1 MQSSPAG
8 SPTFKWQSWLLVA
21 LVTILALAP
30 WWRNHG
36 YLRSFF
42 DYGVVMGGI
51 GRIDD
56 GQRPYVDFVTPIQT
70 GWYVLNGLAEKAGGG
85 TFQAMT
91 LSGAVCIFI
100 SLAVLL
106 WMLSRRWPLP
116 VAALLAG
123 SLVFA
128 SVSQH
133 TLLWYNSW
141 GVVLLAVV
149 VWAGAIA
156 PVLRRADWVWHAFVG
171 VALFFGGINKIN
183 MQLLALA
190 LASAWAVRAGLT
202 GRSGWGRVFA
212 TVIFYFAC
220 AVLPVLAEMAWTGA
234 SFAAWWHNVIALPVA
249 SRSNMVLAAWSK
261 DFLFK
266 SLHDYYGPLPLPQ
279 VGLIGVVLTVLTVVA
294 ILRKTWREA
303 GRLEKFLP
311 VACGAVALLGGAV
324 LLTTN
329 IDITYIGQAGWF
341 VLLVA
346 LWLGYDLPAR
356 GPWFYGALVLPI
368 VIIGGIAWRSAW
380 LGERSQFGHSAQ
392 PRSSYVAGDL
402 GGPDFAYL
410 RGTLLPPEVVDS
422 LRALAEWRRA
432 LSPERR
438 AHHFYGPGTEWAARI
453 WPALRTPELPLY
465 IHTGN
470 SVGVKENTAIYKAI
484 SSGSYKE
491 ITVSR
496 ILDIWGEKEQTILN
510 HRYEK
515 HGLGAMFSTYRKAE
529 NTSVSGA
536 PVLFTRIFGG
546 NTDSRFIVSAGEF
559 LARAD
564 WHQFLGFTEGSG
576 VMQVTIPS
584 NRMSGEV
591 IVRRLPGAQRIPV
604 AVDFV
609 IYAQANATA
618 RFERWTKRVD
628 LAADQDEVVEPYSI
642 DSSHMPTTFTVDIPP
657 ALSGVVGAG
666 WHGPRILHSGEDG
679 PDKPAWFFRSDD
691 SVQALDAA
699 AQASLLPAGWRPV
712 EAFMRKG
719 RVTDGGIELSPGGE
733 IWLRASGIVSEF
745 AGTAVAVTTTD
756 TGERPFVRGMWYRDG
771 RLEVYTDM
779 LVRTSDHTA
788 DFHAWC
794 AEPGGWLVISVDPS
808 VAASP
813 VVVRVHKVAMRP

>member
-1 MQSSPAG
+1 MQSRPAG
-8 SPTFKWQSWLLVA
+8 PLSVKWSSWLLVA

-51 GRIDD
+51 GRIAD
-56 GQRPYVDFVTPIQT
+56 GQRPYVDFITPIQT

-91 LSGAVCIFI
+91 LSGAACTIL
-100 SLAVLL
+100 SLVALL
-106 WMLSRRWPLP
+106 GMLSRRWPLP
-116 VAALLAG
+116 VAALVAG
-123 SLVFA
+123 ALVFA
-128 SVSQH
+128 TVSQH

-149 VWAGAIA
+149 AWAGALA
-156 PVLRRADWVWHAFVG
+156 PVLRRADWVWHALAG
-171 VALFFGGINKIN
+171 VALFFGGINKVN

-190 LASAWAVRAGLT
+190 LACAWAVRAGLT
-202 GRSGWGRVFA
+202 GRAGWGRVLA
-212 TVIFYFAC
+212 TLLFYFAC

-234 SFAAWWHNVIALPVA
+234 SFSVWWHNVIALPAA

-266 SLHDYYGPLPLPQ
+266 SLHDYYGRLLLPQ
-279 VGLIGVVLTVLTVVA
+279 VGLTGVGLTLLTVAA

-303 GRLEKFLP
+303 GWLEKILP
-311 VACGAVALLGGAV
+311 LACGAVALLGGAV

-329 IDITYIGQAGWF
+329 MDIAYIGLGGWL

-356 GPWFYGALVLPI
+356 GPWFYGALVGPV
-368 VIIGGIAWRSAW
+368 VIIGGIAWLSAW
-380 LGERSQFGHSAQ
+380 QGQRSQFGHSGV
-392 PRSSYVAGDL
+392 PRPGYVAGEQA
-402 GGPDFAYL
+402 GPDFAYL
-410 RGTLLPPEVVDS
+410 RGTLLPPEAVDS
-422 LRALAEWRRA
+422 LRVVADWRRA
-432 LSPERR
+432 LSAERR
-438 AHHFYGPGTEWAARI
+438 AHHFYGPGTEWAAHI
-453 WPALRTPELPLY
+453 WPALRTPGLPIY
-465 IHTGN
+465 IHTGS
-470 SVGVKENTAIYKAI
+470 SVGTQENTALFKAI
-484 SSGSYKE
+484 SGGTYKE

-496 ILDIWGEKEQTILN
+496 VLDIWGEKEQTFLN

-515 HGLGAMFSTYRKAE
+515 HGLGALFSVYSKTE
-529 NTSVSGA
+529 NAGVSGA
-536 PVLFTRIFGG
+536 PVWFTRIFGG
-546 NTDSRFIVSAGEF
+546 NTDSRFIASDGEF
-559 LARAD
+559 LAKAD

-576 VMQVTIPS
+576 QMQVTIPS
-584 NRMSGEV
+584 NRMQGEV
-591 IVRRLPGAQRIPV
+591 VVRRLPGAPRIPA

-618 RFERWTKRVD
+618 RFERWTKRVE

-657 ALSGVVGAG
+657 ALAGVVGAG

-679 PDKPAWFFRSDD
+679 PEKPAWFFRSDD
-691 SVQALDAA
+691 TPQALDEA
-699 AQASLLPAGWRPV
+699 AQASLLPDGWRPV

-719 RVTDGGIELSPGGE
+719 RVVDGGIELSPGGE

-779 LVRTSDHTA
+779 LVRENDHTA

-794 AEPGGWLVISVDPS
+794 AEPGGWLIISVDPS
-808 VAASP
+808 VAASA
-813 VVVRVHKVAMRP
+813 VRVRVHKVALRP